1 MSDTSKKTNVQM
13 FTRLADVYSDVT
25 ITFSDPIRV
34 ISVKAHRNILALHV
48 PYFHNLFT
56 FGDNL
61 QKKEF
66 NIPVEDA
73 AVAELF
79 IESLYGQRVDF
90 TSDCCTFLH
99 LCKLRSYLC
108 LDIDLEQLYQVK
120 VPAENFDLLLQV
132 VNLPEIKLNR
142 RLFRTI
148 KRNVPK
154 DYTWEGVNEDFKQEV
169 MRKEKYII
177 SGGKKEI
184 KIWDLNVITEIRGE
198 IHQEDLVSKALVK
211 TLTGHTGWVASIVMT
226 KDQQHIVSAGLD
238 KSIKIWNLASGECVK
253 TLTGHKDWIR
263 SIVLTE
269 DQQHIVSAGLDKS
282 IKIWNLASGEC
293 VKTLTGHKDCISSIV
308 LTEDQQHIISGSSD
322 QTIKIWEAATGEC
335 VKTIIDHT
343 DNVASIVLTKDQKH
357 IVSAGTSKT
366 IKIWHLASGECVKTL
381 TGHTHYITSIVLT
394 KDLQHIVSAG
404 VDQTVKIWKIDTGEC
419 VKTLT
424 GHTDLVLSIVTTEDQ
439 YIISASRNKTF
450 KIWNIASGECVKT
463 WTDDE
468 NSILFLA
475 LLE

>member
-1 MSDTSKKTNVQM
+1 M

-253 TLTGHKDWIR
+253 TLTGHKD
-263 SIVLTE
+263 
-269 DQQHIVSAGLDKS
+269 
-282 IKIWNLASGEC
+282 
-293 VKTLTGHKDCISSIV
+293 CISSIV

>member
-34 ISVKAHRNILALHV
+34 ISVKAHRNILAFHV

-253 TLTGHKDWIR
+253 TLTGHKD
-263 SIVLTE
+263 
-269 DQQHIVSAGLDKS
+269 
-282 IKIWNLASGEC
+282 
-293 VKTLTGHKDCISSIV
+293 CISSIV